1 MTFIYKNNKKHSG
14 IKNNKIIKVN
24 KIFKIKCKMNL
35 LLYILLQ
42 GSSESRDLNKKC
54 FWQKIDVSKSSEL
67 KIFILI
73 NPKMNKLKILLN
85 KEKSRIKK

>member
-54 FWQKIDVSKSSEL
+54 F
-67 KIFILI
+67 
-73 NPKMNKLKILLN
+73 
-85 KEKSRIKK
+85 